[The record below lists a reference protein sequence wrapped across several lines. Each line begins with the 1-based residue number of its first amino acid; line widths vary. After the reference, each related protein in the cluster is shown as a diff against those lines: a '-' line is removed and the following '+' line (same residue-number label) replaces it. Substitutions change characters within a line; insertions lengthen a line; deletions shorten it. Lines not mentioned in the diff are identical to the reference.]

1 MRRSLALIAIDCL
14 RNEKHTG
21 LDDIDID
28 IDGNL
33 FFYFFR
39 RSCLSL

>member
-21 LDDIDID
+21 LDDIG